1 MIRVKNEFK
10 PLFEPFTFPCGASID
25 GRLVVAPM
33 THFGSHDDGT
43 ISKDEIDFITA
54 RSSEMGMVITACA
67 NVTPDGKAFEGQP
80 SIARDEDI
88 PGLKKLASAI
98 QAKGTKAIIQIHH
111 GGSQALPHLVPN
123 GDVVAPSDVFK
134 DGKQIARA
142 LKEEEITHIID
153 SFKEAARRA
162 VQAGFDGVEIHGAN
176 GYLLQQFYSPHSNQR
191 TDQWGGNE
199 EKRLAFPI
207 AVVDAVK
214 EAIKEHAAKPFIF
227 GYRLSPE
234 EPETPGLTMTETFT
248 LVDVLKTKKLDYLHI
263 SLMEIGSKARRGAD
277 SNKTRMELLKERCGD
292 TLPLIG
298 VGSVITAEDALHAYN
313 QGIPLIAVARELIV
327 DPDWAKKI
335 KEGREQE
342 IETVIKRSQKDKYL
356 IPEGLWSVMEA
367 SQGWVPMED

>member
-1 MIRVKNEFK
+1 MKNEFK
-10 PLFEPFTFPCGASID
+10 PLFEPFTFPGGASID

-33 THFGSHDDGT
+33 THFGSHEDGT
-43 ISKDEIDFITA
+43 ISQDEIDFITA

-88 PGLKKLASAI
+88 PGLKKLASEI

-111 GGSQALPHLVPN
+111 GGSQALSHLVPN

-142 LKEEEITHIID
+142 LKEEEITHMID
-153 SFKEAARRA
+153 SFKEATRRA
-162 VQAGFDGVEIHGAN
+162 IQAGFDGVEIHGAN

-191 TDQWGGNE
+191 TDQWGGSE

-214 EAIKEHAAKPFIF
+214 EAIKDHVTKPFIF

-248 LVDVLKTKKLDYLHI
+248 LVDVLKTKNLDYLHI
-263 SLMEIGSKARRGAD
+263 SLMEIDSKARRGAD
-277 SNKTRMELLKERCGD
+277 ASKTRMALLKERCGD

-298 VGSVITAEDALHAYN
+298 VGSVITAEDALSAYN

-335 KEGREQE
+335 KEGRESE

>member
-1 MIRVKNEFK
+1 MKNEFK
-10 PLFEPFTFPCGASID
+10 PLFEPFTFPGGASID

-33 THFGSHDDGT
+33 THFGSHEDGT
-43 ISKDEIDFITA
+43 ISKEEIDFITA

-88 PGLKKLASAI
+88 PGLQKLASAI
-98 QAKGTKAIIQIHH
+98 QAKGTKAIMQIHH

-142 LKEEEITHIID
+142 LTEEEIPHIID

-162 VQAGFDGVEIHGAN
+162 IQAGFDGIEIHGAN

-191 TDQWGGNE
+191 TDQWGGSE

-214 EAIKEHAAKPFIF
+214 EAIKEHVTKPFIF

-248 LVDVLKTKKLDYLHI
+248 LVDVLKTKNLDYLHI
-263 SLMEIGSKARRGAD
+263 SLMEIDAKARRGAD
-277 SNKTRMELLKERCGD
+277 TSKTRMELLKERCGD

-298 VGSVITAEDALHAYN
+298 VGSVITAEDALNAYN
-313 QGIPLIAVARELIV
+313 QGIPLIAVAREVIV
-327 DPDWAKKI
+327 DPDWAGKI
-335 KEGREQE
+335 KEGRENE
-342 IETVIKRSQKDKYL
+342 IETVIKRSQKDKYM
-356 IPEGLWSVMEA
+356 IPEGLWTVMEA
-367 SQGWVPMED
+367 SKGWVPMED

>member
-1 MIRVKNEFK
+1 MRVKSEFK
-10 PLFEPFTFPCGASID
+10 PLFEPFTFPGGVSIN

-33 THFGSHDDGT
+33 THFGSHEDGT
-43 ISKDEIDFITA
+43 ISKEEIDFITA
-54 RSSEMGMVITACA
+54 RSSDMGMVITACA

-134 DGKQIARA
+134 DGKQVARA
-142 LKEEEITHIID
+142 LKEEEIVHIID

-162 VQAGFDGVEIHGAN
+162 VEAGFDGVEIHGAN

-214 EAIKEHAAKPFIF
+214 EAIEKHATTPFIF

-248 LVDVLKTKKLDYLHI
+248 LVDVLKTKNLDYLHV
-263 SLMEIGSKARRGAD
+263 SLMEIDSKARRGAD
-277 SNKTRMELLKERCGD
+277 TDKTRMELLKDRCGD

-298 VGSVITAEDALHAYN
+298 VGSVITAEDALSAYN

-335 KEGREQE
+335 KEGRESE
-342 IETVIKRSQKDKYL
+342 IETVIKRSQKGKYL